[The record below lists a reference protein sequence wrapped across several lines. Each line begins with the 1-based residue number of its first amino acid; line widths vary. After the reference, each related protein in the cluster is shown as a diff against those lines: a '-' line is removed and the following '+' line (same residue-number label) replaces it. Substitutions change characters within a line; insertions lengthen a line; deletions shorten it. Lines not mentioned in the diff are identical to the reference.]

1 MPLFRYDSKLN
12 GVVYENERDLGPLLF
27 LPGINVGKVFYLDPV
42 NGNDNNGGRSS
53 GSAVKTLA
61 AGYAL
66 LTEGHN
72 DVLALVGNGLSTGS
86 ARLSSGFTWAKNA
99 AHLIGVCAPVA
110 VGKRGRIAPTAAVTA
125 FANFFTVSGS
135 GCVFQNLQF
144 FHGFTAGA
152 ANMICLTVS
161 GGRNLFVDCDI
172 QGMGD
177 TDGASGADT
186 GSRSLLVTKTG
197 ENTFRRCTIGLD
209 TVVRSVANYSV
220 EFLGVTAP
228 LPRNYFERCLF
239 TQWSS
244 ANTASALYVAAGGT
258 AGIDRYQIFT
268 DCIFMNCPKTTG
280 YLAATGVLRLGA
292 AQGGIFLF
300 TNPACIG
307 FTGWGYDA
315 TSRSGCLIVGGAP
328 AGNAT
333 ISETGIA
340 VAPTA

>member
-1 MPLFRYDSKLN
+1 MPLFRYDGKLN
-12 GVVYENERDLGPLLF
+12 GVVYHGQDGPLLF
-27 LPGINVGKVFYLDPV
+27 LPNGITPGNVYYLDPV
-42 NGNDNNGGRSS
+42 NGSDQNKGQSF
-53 GSAVKTLA
+53 GSAVKTLP

-66 LTEGHN
+66 LVEGHN
-72 DVLALVGNGLSTGS
+72 DALVEIGNGLSTGS
-86 ARLSSGFTWAKNA
+86 VRLSAPFTWAKNA
-99 AHLIGVCAPVA
+99 AHFIGVCPSVA
-110 VGKRGRIAPTAAVTA
+110 VGKRARIAPTAGVTA

-135 GCVFQNLQF
+135 GCLFKNLQF
-144 FHGFTAGA
+144 FHGFTAGV

-161 GGRNLFVDCDI
+161 GGRNLFEDCDI

-177 TDGASGADT
+177 TDGASAADT

-228 LPRNYFERCLF
+228 LPRNVFEKCIFAQLS
-239 TQWSS
+239 SS
-244 ANTASALYVAAGGT
+244 AQASALYVAAGGT
-258 AGIDRYQIFT
+258 AGIDRYQIFE
-268 DCIFMNCPKTTG
+268 DCIFMNCPKATG

-300 TNPACIG
+300 TNPACVG